1 MNSLTLSLITV
12 QGLQQ
17 VQRALLLFFT
27 LVPTVKQLL
36 DTHIH
41 TAMERL
47 LTLSNLHDDFHRLG
61 FTHPSFLIIQPFH
74 RSIRCS

>member
-1 MNSLTLSLITV
+1 MNSLTLSLIKV

-17 VQRALLLFFT
+17 VRRALLLFYT

-36 DTHIH
+36 DTH